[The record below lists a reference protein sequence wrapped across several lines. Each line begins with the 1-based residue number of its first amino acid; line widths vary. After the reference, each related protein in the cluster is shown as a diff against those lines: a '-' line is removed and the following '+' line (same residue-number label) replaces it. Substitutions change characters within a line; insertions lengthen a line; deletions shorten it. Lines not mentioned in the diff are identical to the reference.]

1 MRAMYGAPGSQGYHQ
16 LGVLAQARG
25 DVDGATRGYQ
35 RCLDISGRLGKQ
47 PGILE
52 TERGRHAGLSVHRHL
67 QALAIR
73 LGPGVPQAVIDLHQL
88 AVHRAAMG
96 TGLFT
101 SMLTEAVGADGTRQ
115 ILSPCWPRWKQPT
128 SAVIEIA
135 IRSAM
140 SRLASGAVC
149 NR

>member
-1 MRAMYGAPGSQGYHQ
+1 M
-16 LGVLAQARG
+16 
-25 DVDGATRGYQ
+25 ATSYR
-35 RCLDISGRLGKQ
+35 Q

-73 LGPGVPQAVIDLHQL
+73 LGLEVPQAVIDLHQL

-128 SAVIEIA
+128 SAVIEITRVRPA
-135 IRSAM
+135 AATTRTRSPT
-140 SRLASGAVC
+140 
-149 NR
+149 